1 MLDWTQCCYQKF
13 AIIGPNVSI
22 VGHDHIFDKVGV
34 PIIYS
39 GRPHGEAKTYIG
51 KDAWIGAGSI
61 ILSGVNIGSGAIVA
75 AGSVVTKISLNA
87 LFMVVYRRDSLKIGF
102 LKMIK

>member
-1 MLDWTQCCYQKF
+1 M
-13 AIIGPNVSI
+13 
-22 VGHDHIFDKVGV
+22 
-34 PIIYS
+34 
-39 GRPHGEAKTYIG
+39 EAKTYIG

-75 AGSVVTKISLNA
+75 AGSVVTKKISLNA